1 METLCLLSYRG
12 NAEKLTSTPTAEA
25 NPEPEKHLTGILAE
39 TSEWWQVRDSNPR
52 STKRL
57 IYSQIHLAALVTC
70 RAPLSRCRE
79 RIALK

>member
-12 NAEKLTSTPTAEA
+12 NAGSLSQLWLPKQSQNLRRTSQAF
-25 NPEPEKHLTGILAE
+25 LAG

-70 RAPLSRCRE
+70 HAPLSRCRE

>member
-1 METLCLLSYRG
+1 MTSQALL
-12 NAEKLTSTPTAEA
+12 T
-25 NPEPEKHLTGILAE
+25 E

-70 RAPLSRCRE
+70 LCATLAVP
-79 RIALK
+79 

>member
-1 METLCLLSYRG
+1 MTSQALL
-12 NAEKLTSTPTAEA
+12 T
-25 NPEPEKHLTGILAE
+25 E

-70 RAPLSRCRE
+70 LCT
-79 RIALK
+79 ALAVP